1 MRCFIGIDL
10 SFEAMKEIERL
21 QKIIKPHFVGKTTSN
36 KNLHL
41 TLKFL
46 DEIEDATLNEVEKKL
61 SSIKHQSFEL
71 TLNGLGVFSQ
81 KFIKMVWVKVTTVP
95 LQPLID
101 NYLKDIFEPEH
112 RFMGHITIARV
123 KKIED
128 KQSFIKLINA
138 TTINKIIFTVREFY
152 LKESILT
159 NEGPIYKVINKYY
172 VFGHGAQYNLPD
184 KKILMGCYHPSPRN
198 VNTKR
203 LNVKKMV
210 HLFEKVKEL
219 LN

>member
-10 SFEAMKEIERL
+10 PVEATKEIERL
-21 QKIIKPHFVGKTTSN
+21 QRIIKPHFIGKITSSE
-36 KNLHL
+36 NLHL

-46 DEIEDATLNEVEKKL
+46 GEIEDTTLNEVKKKL
-61 SSIKHQSFEL
+61 SAIEHQFFEL

-81 KFIKMVWVKVTTVP
+81 QFIKMVWVKVSTVS

-128 KQSFIKLINA
+128 KQSFLKLINN

-152 LKESILT
+152 LKKSILT
-159 NEGPIYKVINKYY
+159 NEGPIYKVINKYC
-172 VFGHGAQYNLPD
+172 L
-184 KKILMGCYHPSPRN
+184 KSK
-198 VNTKR
+198 
-203 LNVKKMV
+203 
-210 HLFEKVKEL
+210 
-219 LN
+219 

>member
-10 SFEAMKEIERL
+10 PVEATKEIERL
-21 QKIIKPHFVGKTTSN
+21 QKIINPHFVGKITSS

-46 DEIEDATLNEVEKKL
+46 GEIEDTTLNEVKKKL
-61 SSIKHQSFEL
+61 SAIEHQSFQL

-81 KFIKMVWVKVTTVP
+81 QFIKMVWVKVSTVS

-128 KQSFIKLINA
+128 KQSFLKLINN
-138 TTINKIIFTVREFY
+138 TTINKIIFAVREFY
-152 LKESILT
+152 LKESILS
-159 NEGPIYKVINKYY
+159 NEGLIYKVIEKYC
-172 VFGHGAQYNLPD
+172 L
-184 KKILMGCYHPSPRN
+184 KSK
-198 VNTKR
+198 
-203 LNVKKMV
+203 
-210 HLFEKVKEL
+210 
-219 LN
+219 

>member
-10 SFEAMKEIERL
+10 SVEATKEIERL
-21 QKIIKPHFVGKTTSN
+21 QKIIKLHFVGKITSS

-46 DEIEDATLNEVEKKL
+46 GEIEDATLNKVKKKL
-61 SSIKHQSFEL
+61 SAIEHQSFEL
-71 TLNGLGVFSQ
+71 TLNGLGVVSQ
-81 KFIKMVWVKVTTVP
+81 QFIKMVWVKVSTVP
-95 LQPLID
+95 LQSLID

-128 KQSFIKLINA
+128 KQSFLKLINN
-138 TTINKIIFTVREFY
+138 TTINKIIFTVIEFY

-159 NEGPIYKVINKYY
+159 NEGPIYKVINKYC
-172 VFGHGAQYNLPD
+172 L
-184 KKILMGCYHPSPRN
+184 KSK
-198 VNTKR
+198 
-203 LNVKKMV
+203 
-210 HLFEKVKEL
+210 
-219 LN
+219 

>member
-10 SFEAMKEIERL
+10 SVEATKEIERL
-21 QKIIKPHFVGKTTSN
+21 QRIIKPHFVGKTTSSE
-36 KNLHL
+36 NLHL

-46 DEIEDATLNEVEKKL
+46 GEIEDNTLNEIKKRL
-61 SSIKHQSFEL
+61 SSIKRQSFQL

-81 KFIKMVWVKVTTVP
+81 QFIKMVWVKVSTVS

-101 NYLKDIFEPEH
+101 NYLKDFLEPEH

-128 KQSFIKLINA
+128 KQSFLKLINN

-159 NEGPIYKVINKYY
+159 NEGPIYKVINKYC
-172 VFGHGAQYNLPD
+172 L
-184 KKILMGCYHPSPRN
+184 KSK
-198 VNTKR
+198 
-203 LNVKKMV
+203 
-210 HLFEKVKEL
+210 
-219 LN
+219 

>member
-10 SFEAMKEIERL
+10 SVEATKEIERL
-21 QKIIKPHFVGKTTSN
+21 QKIIKPHFVGKITSS

-46 DEIEDATLNEVEKKL
+46 GEIEDATLNEVKKKL
-61 SSIKHQSFEL
+61 SAIEHQSFQL

-81 KFIKMVWVKVTTVP
+81 QFIKMVWVAVSIVP

-101 NYLKDIFEPEH
+101 NYLKDIFEPER

-128 KQSFIKLINA
+128 KHSFIKLINN
-138 TTINKIIFTVREFY
+138 TTINKIIFTIREFY

-159 NEGPIYKVINKYY
+159 NEGPIYKVIEKYC
-172 VFGHGAQYNLPD
+172 L
-184 KKILMGCYHPSPRN
+184 KSK
-198 VNTKR
+198 
-203 LNVKKMV
+203 
-210 HLFEKVKEL
+210 
-219 LN
+219 

>member
-10 SFEAMKEIERL
+10 SVEATKEIERL
-21 QKIIKPHFVGKTTSN
+21 QRIIKPHFIGKTTSSE
-36 KNLHL
+36 NLHL

-46 DEIEDATLNEVEKKL
+46 GEIEDATLNEVKKKL
-61 SSIKHQSFEL
+61 SAIEHLSFQL
-71 TLNGLGVFSQ
+71 ILNGLGVFSQ
-81 KFIKMVWVKVTTVP
+81 QFIKMVWVKVSTVS

-128 KQSFIKLINA
+128 KQSFFKLINN
-138 TTINKIIFTVREFY
+138 TTINKIIFTIREFY

-159 NEGPIYKVINKYY
+159 NEGPIYKVIDKYC
-172 VFGHGAQYNLPD
+172 L
-184 KKILMGCYHPSPRN
+184 KSK
-198 VNTKR
+198 
-203 LNVKKMV
+203 
-210 HLFEKVKEL
+210 
-219 LN
+219 